1 VNALNEIAKAAKE
14 CLETASRFGQVIIVT
29 NSDDGWVKYSAERFF
44 PSLVPFLDQV
54 EIVSA
59 RSKYERFYPNQP
71 LCWKAA
77 CFASVVNEKFGGGP
91 GSDVLGLGSKEVI
104 SFGDSL
110 EERTA
115 VKIVSA
121 QFKAVSKSVKF
132 MASPSPLQILGQ
144 LTMLTT
150 HMQFVCDATSELD
163 LEISADQANRSAR
176 DHFMNNNNNSARS
189 KGAGGEDLPSCGA
202 GVNTSTGSGV
212 GAVPMLDS
220 SALAPRRMRMNSADY
235 VTAGGS
241 GRDRSE

>member
-1 VNALNEIAKAAKE
+1 
-14 CLETASRFGQVIIVT
+14 
-29 NSDDGWVKYSAERFF
+29 VKYSAERFF

-77 CFASVVNEKFGGGP
+77 CFASVVNEKFGG
-91 GSDVLGLGSKEVI
+91 DAAAAAVQNKEVI

-150 HMQFVCDATSELD
+150 HMQFVCDAKTELD
-163 LEISADQANRSAR
+163 LEISADQADRSAR
-176 DHFMNNNNNSARS
+176 DHFMN
-189 KGAGGEDLPSCGA
+189 KGAAASAPSVVKMPIDDA
-202 GVNTSTGSGV
+202 LGS
-212 GAVPMLDS
+212 P
-220 SALAPRRMRMNSADY
+220 RMRMNSQDY
-235 VTAGGS
+235 VTVGGS
-241 GRDRSE
+241 GCDTL